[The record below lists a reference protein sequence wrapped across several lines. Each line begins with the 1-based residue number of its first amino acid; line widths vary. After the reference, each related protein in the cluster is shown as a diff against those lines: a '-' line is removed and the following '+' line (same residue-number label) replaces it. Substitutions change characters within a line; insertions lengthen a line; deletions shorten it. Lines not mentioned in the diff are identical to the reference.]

1 MTQKF
6 PLGAWVYNR
15 IEEFTPDEVDV
26 WADLGLTVTMAPSID
41 YGDDMTKLIPFL
53 DRARDRGIQLILWV
67 NGVGSSEAR
76 FREVYEVFKGHPALY
91 GFFVGDEP
99 GDVASVNSC
108 IEIMNMQRK
117 VAPELRPYV
126 NLMGSSFERE
136 PQMFPGKTYNDFMK
150 DFAERSCC
158 DMVCFDT
165 YTQMIN
171 DGGVTNYF
179 KGLKAQTDAAYHVGI
194 DIWATCLTSAHYAY
208 NVPSEYQLLWQITV
222 SAALGCK
229 GIIWF
234 RLYDKKIAP
243 EYYGSPIDEY
253 GCKTPQYD
261 MLRRCQRRFNDQYG
275 ELLMQLHRKQV
286 FITGIQRGDWQMFN
300 SYSHD
305 CIKAVKTFENTVV
318 SFFEDDFGKE
328 YLCLVNSEM
337 YIKNSIELEIDSD
350 KCSLTELLLNGQL
363 ESNDFGE
370 DGDSFTLYPGQMKMF
385 KINRK

>member
-1 MTQKF
+1 MAQKF

-15 IEEFTPDEVDV
+15 IDEFTPNEVDV

-53 DRARDRGIQLILWV
+53 DRAKEKGIQLILWV
-67 NGVGSSEAR
+67 NGIGSSEER

-99 GDVASVNSC
+99 GDIASVNSC
-108 IEIMNMQRK
+108 IEVMNMQRR

-136 PQMFPGKTYNDFMK
+136 RHMFPGKTYNDFMEDLAK
-150 DFAERSCC
+150 RSLC
-158 DMVCFDT
+158 DMICFDT

-179 KGLKAQTDAAYHVGI
+179 IGLKAQTDAAYHAGI

-275 ELLMQLHRKQV
+275 ELLMRLHRKQV

-300 SYSHD
+300 SSSHD
-305 CIKAVKTFENTVV
+305 CVKAVQTFENTVV
-318 SFFEDDFGKE
+318 SFFEDDDGNE

-337 YIKNSIELEIDSD
+337 YQKNSIGLKIDST
-350 KCSLTELLLNGQL
+350 KCSLTELLLNGSV
-363 ESNDFGE
+363 ESKDFGE
-370 DGDSFTLYPGQMKMF
+370 DGDRFTLYPGQMKMF
-385 KINRK
+385 RIDKK